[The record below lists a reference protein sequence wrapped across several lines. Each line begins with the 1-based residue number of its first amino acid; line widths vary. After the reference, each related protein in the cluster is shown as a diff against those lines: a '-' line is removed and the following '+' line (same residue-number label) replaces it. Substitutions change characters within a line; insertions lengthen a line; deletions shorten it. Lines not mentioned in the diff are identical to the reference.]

1 MMSELSIPMSFGEI
15 ADKISI
21 LEIKRERIRDPA
33 KLRNVE
39 AELAQVAPPF
49 LERVGRVWN
58 FVPLF
63 PALKEVNRRLWDI
76 EDNIRDHERR
86 QDFGPEFVRLA
97 RSVYLTNDERL
108 RAKRAIDDLFGS
120 SIREEKV
127 YGSGGAEIRN
137 VSR

>member
-21 LEIKRERIRDPA
+21 LEIKRERIHDPA
-33 KLRNVE
+33 RLRNVE
-39 AELAQVAPPF
+39 AELAQVA
-49 LERVGRVWN
+49 RVVFEQAGRVRK
-58 FVPLF
+58 FAPLF
-63 PALKEVNRRLWDI
+63 QALKEVNRRLWDI
-76 EDNIRDHERR
+76 ENAIRDHERR
-86 QDFGPEFVRLA
+86 QDFGPEFIRLA

>member
-49 LERVGRVWN
+49 LERVGRVRN

-63 PALKEVNRRLWDI
+63 QALKEVNRRLWDI

>member
-49 LERVGRVWN
+49 LERVGRVRN

-63 PALKEVNRRLWDI
+63 QALKEVNRRLWDI

-120 SIREEKV
+120 AIREEKV